1 MIRSS
6 SLPEVHNLTRSVEHV
21 RGQGKRGDCPQQV
34 FVQLTLSELSSLQP
48 RPSQPA
54 LHGSVQAKSKATEN
68 NAENSFPAF
77 GLLPPEEAETTAI
90 STQPNVDRS
99 VRGDLRIV
107 AALNECRGKSRY
119 PSVGSVLQIRQVER
133 ANDFIAA
140 MAVASDFDPR
150 MPS

>member
-1 MIRSS
+1 MSEAR
-6 SLPEVHNLTRSVEHV
+6 E
-21 RGQGKRGDCPQQV
+21 RGVTVPQQV

-54 LHGSVQAKSKATEN
+54 LHGSVQAKSMATEN

-77 GLLPPEEAETTAI
+77 FPLKRPETMAV
-90 STQPNVDRS
+90 STRPNVDRS
-99 VRGDLRIV
+99 VRGDLRII
-107 AALNECRGKSRY
+107 AALNECRGKSRDF
-119 PSVGSVLQIRQVER
+119 SIGSVLQIRHIER

-150 MPS
+150 MPA